1 MTGMPR
7 WTSLEVLD
15 GAFTASMWSEAW
27 SDALAEAAL
36 SHGALDWKW
45 QAHGCSVVLE
55 VAFADAAGWER
66 FHSCEAMRA
75 ALDAAP
81 DPTAVFVYF
90 GRGAT
95 SGPTVPRR
103 PRPMAG
109 SGAAAL
115 SLPLE
120 LTVEDAPRLRLT
132 LTR

>member
-1 MTGMPR
+1 MTAMPR

-15 GAFTASMWSEAW
+15 GAFAASMWAEAW
-27 SDALAEAAL
+27 ADALAEAAVT
-36 SHGALDWKW
+36 HGALDWKW
-45 QAHGCSVVLE
+45 QAHGCSVVFE

-66 FHSCEAMRA
+66 FRSCEAMLA

-90 GRGAT
+90 GRGAA

-103 PRPMAG
+103 PRPLAG

-115 SLPLE
+115 PLTFE
-120 LTVEDAPRLRLT
+120 PVGAGEPRGP
-132 LTR
+132 